1 MAMICKQELSLR
13 GLRTEQ
19 ERKCM
24 YCRETIFQTWTDIT
38 GIDSLSTLII

>member
-1 MAMICKQELSLR
+1 MAMICKRVYGLC

-38 GIDSLSTLII
+38 GIDSLSALII